1 MRKIISKE
9 RGEKIRRGGK
19 TLMRTC
25 KHAGTRGL
33 QGGSKCTK
41 EHYKI
46 EKYTFDQ
53 NKEPNIILFSYFA
66 ESHFKQDIF
75 RSFCLI
81 HWLLFTYNI

>member
-53 NKEPNIILFSYFA
+53 NVYI
-66 ESHFKQDIF
+66 
-75 RSFCLI
+75 RSQI
-81 HWLLFTYNI
+81 